1 MIVSH
6 EKSFIYVAIPK
17 TGSRTIQEFFRPY
30 ANLLAVG
37 SSTNNHITIN
47 KIIELENFN
56 QDLTSNLINHDIP
69 YTLIANMRNPWERT
83 VSFFEYVRKYQNTI
97 TTSVIYKHLGIL
109 LNNTSGTK
117 DIIKLIF
124 TKDTDYQKN
133 WLNKHNIE
141 KECRG
146 SLKSYFQYQTQKYSY
161 MEDYLNYSKY
171 KEKTYII
178 RFENLQQDFN
188 FVCGKLS
195 IEKIKLPHK
204 NKTKHKH
211 YTEYFDDETKATV
224 AERYLDDI
232 QYMNYKF
239 GE

>member
-17 TGSRTIQEFFRPY
+17 TGSRSIQEFFRPY
-30 ANLLAVG
+30 ANLFAVG
-37 SSTNNHITIN
+37 SSVNNHITIN
-47 KIIELENFN
+47 KIIELEKFN

-69 YTLIANMRNPWERT
+69 YTIIANMRNPWSHT
-83 VSFFEYVRKYQNTI
+83 VSFFEYVREYQNF
-97 TTSVIYKHLGIL
+97 TTPVVYAHLDVL
-109 LNNTSGTK
+109 LNNTSSTK
-117 DIIKLIF
+117 DIIKLIY

-133 WLNKHNIE
+133 WFNKHNIE
-141 KECRG
+141 KEYID
-146 SLKSYFQYQTQKYSY
+146 SLKSYLQLHTKKYSY
-161 MEDYLNYSKY
+161 MDDYLNYGKY

-178 RFENLQQDFN
+178 RFENLQQDLDFICDK
-188 FVCGKLS
+188 FS

>member
-17 TGSRTIQEFFRPY
+17 TGSRSIQEFFRPY
-30 ANLLAVG
+30 ADLLAVG
-37 SSTNNHITIN
+37 SSTNNHITIH

-56 QDLTSNLINHDIP
+56 QDLTSNLISHEYP
-69 YTLIANMRNPWERT
+69 YTIIANMRNPWDRL
-83 VSFFEYVRKYQNTI
+83 VSFFEYVRKCQNDT
-97 TTSVIYKHLGIL
+97 TTSVIYKHLDLL
-109 LNNTSGTK
+109 LNNTSDTK

-146 SLKSYFQYQTQKYSY
+146 SLKSYFQSQTQKYSY
-161 MEDYLNYSKY
+161 MEDYLNYDKY

-178 RFENLQQDFN
+178 RFENFQDDFN
-188 FVCGKLS
+188 IVCD
-195 IEKIKLPHK
+195 KIGIPHQKLPHK
-204 NKTKHKH
+204 NKSKHKH
-211 YTEYFDDETKATV
+211 YTEYFDDETRSIV
-224 AERYLDDI
+224 AEKYAKDI
-232 QYMNYKF
+232 DFVKYEF

>member
-6 EKSFIYVAIPK
+6 DKSFIYVAIPK

-37 SSTNNHITIN
+37 SSTNNHITIH
-47 KIIELENFN
+47 KIIELEKFN

-97 TTSVIYKHLGIL
+97 TTSVTYKHLGIL

-124 TKDTDYQKN
+124 TKDIDYQKN
-133 WLNKHNIE
+133 WFKKHNIE
-141 KECRG
+141 KECIW
-146 SLKSYFQYQTQKYSY
+146 SLESYFQYQTQKYSY

-178 RFENLQQDFN
+178 RFENLQEDLDII
-188 FVCGKLS
+188 CD
-195 IEKIKLPHK
+195 KIGIPKQELPHK
-204 NKTKHKH
+204 NKSKHKH
-211 YTEYFDDETKATV
+211 YTEYFDEETKQIIEEKYAK
-224 AERYLDDI
+224 DI
-232 QYMNYKF
+232 DFVKYEF